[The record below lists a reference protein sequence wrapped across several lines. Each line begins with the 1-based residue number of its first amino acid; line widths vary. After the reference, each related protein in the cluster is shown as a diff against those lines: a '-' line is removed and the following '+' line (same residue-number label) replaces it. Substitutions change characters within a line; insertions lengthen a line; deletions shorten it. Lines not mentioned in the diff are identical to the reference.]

1 MSERQKAAQPE
12 ETAEQGTL
20 LSWFLAGAVLGMV
33 AGILL
38 APRSGRDTRDALS
51 GTGREL
57 YGRSREY
64 YEKGR
69 QFMDDAADL
78 FERGRKLASGGIE

>member
-1 MSERQKAAQPE
+1 M
-12 ETAEQGTL
+12 
-20 LSWFLAGAVLGMV
+20 LSWFLAGAVLGV
-33 AGILL
+33 LVGILW

-51 GTGREL
+51 GTSREL

-78 FERGRKLASGGIE
+78 FERGRRLASGGIE